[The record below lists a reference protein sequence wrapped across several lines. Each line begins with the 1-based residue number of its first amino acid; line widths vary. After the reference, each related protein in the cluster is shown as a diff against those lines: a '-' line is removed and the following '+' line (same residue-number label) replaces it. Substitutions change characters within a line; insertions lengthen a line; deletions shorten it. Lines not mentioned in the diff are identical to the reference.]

1 MSKKLQW
8 VLAELWLFLAFAL
21 DSCAA
26 LSKLGFLSPCKME
39 GSTCI

>member
-1 MSKKLQW
+1 MHKKSQW

-26 LSKLGFLSPCKME
+26 LGELSFLSPCKTE
-39 GSTCI
+39 GSAYI